1 MSVGVSGMIES
12 TYEESINETIAAA
25 DQTVNSIEAATAE
38 AASEEAAS
46 GEQASGEQAST
57 PLDFVTGIPNAVG
70 DAVIGLTEGVQGA
83 VTGLIDEAQKALNGF
98 IEALAVMVVT
108 SCIIPIVVLVFFL
121 WLAKIILGVDVSAP
135 AQMIRPRFMRRPV
148 R

>member
-1 MSVGVSGMIES
+1 MGVGVSGMIES

-38 AASEEAAS
+38 VASEEA
-46 GEQASGEQAST
+46 ASGEQAST

-70 DAVIGLTEGVQGA
+70 DAVTGLTEGVQGA

>member
-38 AASEEAAS
+38 AASAES
-46 GEQASGEQAST
+46 ASGEQAST

-70 DAVIGLTEGVQGA
+70 DAVTGLTEGVQGA